1 LSVTVNGSQ
10 RIPSPVRN
18 QPLKSADQLS
28 FAADGS
34 ISGCLRDGSRAR
46 RDRGFDSPSRCR
58 KSPIVLDAG
67 QTISGRSCDKRAN
80 NLRGPQVRLCLRNA
94 TTASVIAGS
103 IAGTTVWRAELRP
116 TNPAAP
122 KSRYRLIHL

>member
-1 LSVTVNGSQ
+1 MAGYSGNPGLHQGPAKATLIAKSDGCPRFFHPLKPRLVKMRTAE
-10 RIPSPVRN
+10 RTPSPVRN

-58 KSPIVLDAG
+58 KSPIVLQAG
-67 QTISGRSCDKRAN
+67 Q
-80 NLRGPQVRLCLRNA
+80 
-94 TTASVIAGS
+94 
-103 IAGTTVWRAELRP
+103 
-116 TNPAAP
+116 
-122 KSRYRLIHL
+122 